1 MNNTA
6 GWGWFPFGL
15 PSAIRFHFGLPGEIK
30 INQQRLPIC
39 GESTYRLEHGSGS
52 RAPSGIWDPQPNV
65 CGTYLAGPP
74 HPGFCFREL
83 VGLLTYIGVAWVTVA
98 TAKWFCSCLK
108 DPFRKGGTSSFSYCL
123 SEKSD
128 QAAAWKEREAEHE
141 FGGGNKLVT
150 ALLFFRGNREEIQR
164 GQSPL
169 GRVLLEH
176 KCMPQRDLSRG
187 RERNC
192 QEQ

>member
-6 GWGWFPFGL
+6 RWGWFPFGL

-30 INQQRLPIC
+30 ISQQRLPIC
-39 GESTYRLEHGSGS
+39 GGSTYRLEHAGS

-83 VGLLTYIGVAWVTVA
+83 VGLLTYIGVA
-98 TAKWFCSCLK
+98 
-108 DPFRKGGTSSFSYCL
+108 RKGGTSSFSYCL
-123 SEKSD
+123 SEKSH